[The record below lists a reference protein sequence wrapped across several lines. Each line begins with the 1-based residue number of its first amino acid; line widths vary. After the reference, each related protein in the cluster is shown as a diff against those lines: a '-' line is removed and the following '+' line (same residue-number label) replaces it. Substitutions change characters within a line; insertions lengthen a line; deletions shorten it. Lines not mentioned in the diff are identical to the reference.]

1 MDETYR
7 QLIDTFGKGWER
19 SDVDQ
24 ICSVFAPDAVFVET
38 PFSRKETG
46 IGAIRDY
53 WKDLPLTQAEV
64 SFRSGEVFEAVR
76 HRVPLHLP
84 PPPHRGVGGR
94 TRRGVLRNAERQ
106 DHRNAH
112 VLAQIC
118 RR

>member
-1 MDETYR
+1 MEETYR
-7 QLIDTFGKGWER
+7 QLLDTFGKGWER

-64 SFRSGEVFEAVR
+64 SFRSGEVFEAGA
-76 HRVPLHLP
+76 RVATELRCTFRRP
-84 PPPHRGVGGR
+84 RTRVGGGALR
-94 TRRGVLRNAERQ
+94 AGLCETRQRQ
-106 DHRNAH
+106 SH
-112 VLAQIC
+112 V
-118 RR
+118 